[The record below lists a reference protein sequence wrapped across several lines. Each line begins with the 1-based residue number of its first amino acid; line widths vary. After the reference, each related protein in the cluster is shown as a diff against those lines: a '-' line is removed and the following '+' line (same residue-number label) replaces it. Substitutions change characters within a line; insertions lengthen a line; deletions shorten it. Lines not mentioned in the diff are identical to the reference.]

1 MLNHLGLSQPPNGIA
16 RSTPDAVAI
25 AARIGYPVLLRP
37 SYVLGGRAMEIV
49 HDEEGLRRY
58 LTEAVSASE
67 AKPVLVDRFLED
79 AIEIDVDAISDGETV
94 VVGGIMEHIEEAG
107 VHSGDSACSLPPHSI
122 SREAIAE
129 ITRQTKALASEL
141 SVIGLM
147 NVQFAIQRGRIFI
160 LEVNPRASRTIPF
173 VSKAIGVPLAKL
185 AAKVMAGRKLRDLGF
200 LSEVV
205 PTHVCVKEAVFPFIK
220 FPDVDTLLGPEMK
233 STGEV
238 MGVDRTFGT
247 AFAKAQIAAGM
258 ILPRSGKVFLSVR
271 DEDKEGVLPAAE
283 GLKRC
288 GFSLVATHGTAAF
301 LTANGLPCE
310 TVRKVNE
317 GRPHVADLIRNG
329 EIALVINT
337 PIGAQSK
344 ADSYYI
350 RRASLV
356 YNIPYFTT
364 LAAARAV
371 SLAIS
376 ALIADDLS
384 VRSLQEYHGTARPTG
399 R

>member
-1 MLNHLGLSQPPNGIA
+1 
-16 RSTPDAVAI
+16 
-25 AARIGYPVLLRP
+25 
-37 SYVLGGRAMEIV
+37 MEIV

-122 SREAIAE
+122 SRETIAE

-160 LEVNPRASRTIPF
+160 LEVNPRASRTVPF

-185 AAKVMAGRKLRDLGF
+185 AAKVMAGRKLADLGF
-200 LSEVV
+200 TSEVV
-205 PTHVCVKEAVFPFIK
+205 PVHVCVKEAVFPFIK

-238 MGVDRTFGT
+238 MGIDRTFGT

-258 ILPRSGKVFLSVR
+258 ILPRSGKVFVSVR
-271 DEDKEGVLPAAE
+271 DEDKEGVLAAAE
-283 GLKRC
+283 TLARC
-288 GFSLVATHGTAAF
+288 GFSFVATRGTATF
-301 LTANGLPCE
+301 LTAHGLPCD

-337 PIGAQSK
+337 PLGAQSK

-356 YNIPYFTT
+356 YNVPYFTT

-376 ALIADDLS
+376 DLIADDLS
-384 VRSLQEYHGTARPTG
+384 VRSLQEYHGTDFLNRSLK
-399 R
+399 RK